1 MMLKP
6 VSKIIYKIMARFK
19 NSTFTN
25 GLIRW
30 VEPKWVD
37 LQTGQS
43 RIHEFDVRFKIIEGE
58 TCKQFFL
65 CVS

>member
-1 MMLKP
+1 
-6 VSKIIYKIMARFK
+6 MARFK

-58 TCKQFFL
+58 TWKQFFL